1 MVKSK
6 LKLILLMFFGS
17 IFLVTAG
24 SIWALTPFFAINQIP
39 KPAAELVAQRE
50 AEQQAEI
57 DKNIPKSLYPC
68 LPEQEQRLEARENTT
83 YKQKKYFL
91 VGLYGLP
98 STHQGVEVQ
107 ASYEETLVALD
118 NVGCQVIIPKEKM
131 GTASLILYIPQAA
144 AYDLKLQRYRKAITE
159 LGGKKKLEQLLQAE
173 EQTTTPG
180 DYPIYFPEDI
190 WALKKLGI
198 NLPKN
203 IKVINHA
210 DELRHK

>member
-1 MVKSK
+1 MVKLK
-6 LKLILLMFFGS
+6 PKLILLMFFGS
-17 IFLVTAG
+17 IFLLTAL
-24 SIWALTPFFAINQIP
+24 SVWALAPFFASDQIS
-39 KPAAELVAQRE
+39 KSATELVAQQE

-57 DKNIPKSLYPC
+57 DENVPKSLYPC
-68 LPEQEQRLEARENTT
+68 LPKQEQRLEVRENTT
-83 YKQKKYFL
+83 YKQKEYFII
-91 VGLYGLP
+91 GFYGLP

-107 ASYEETLVALD
+107 SSYKETLVALD
-118 NVGCQVIIPKEKM
+118 NVDCQVIIPKEKM

-159 LGGKKKLEQLLQAE
+159 LGGKEKLEQLLQAE

-203 IKVINHA
+203 IKVVNHA